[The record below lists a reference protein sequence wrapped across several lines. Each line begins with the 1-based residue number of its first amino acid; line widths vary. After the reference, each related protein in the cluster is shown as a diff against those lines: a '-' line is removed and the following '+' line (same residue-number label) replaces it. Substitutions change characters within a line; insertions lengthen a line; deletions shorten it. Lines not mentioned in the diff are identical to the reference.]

1 MREKQRA
8 MREGE
13 VTAAETR
20 ANIAKFEK
28 DYIDKLLADGKTAA
42 LDSPIGIAYAGYVD
56 NFYR

>member
-1 MREKQRA
+1 